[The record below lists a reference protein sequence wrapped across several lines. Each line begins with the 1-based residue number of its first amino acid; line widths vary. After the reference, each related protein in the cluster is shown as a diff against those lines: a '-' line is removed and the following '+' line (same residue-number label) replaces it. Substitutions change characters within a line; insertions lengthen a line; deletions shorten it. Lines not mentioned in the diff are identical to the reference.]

1 MFCDKIEIP
10 TIVVNH
16 GDSIMKKCRNIII
29 VVIVLIVAFCGIVF
43 VSEVSNDHYLYHLTL
58 DIDTLMLQEQYI
70 EAIKQVESQ
79 ARYKKLV
86 DIYSNRTVDP
96 LHIRNRINAIEQMYQ
111 FAVEGRT
118 IKAKKEEAAFLYEF
132 DALKNI
138 LSSSETYKHEN
149 DTMLAVDENG
159 LLTLRKVSE
168 TTISTSISNEK
179 TDPGRIKECVSA
191 MESFDDFVRALNYL
205 PNSEKHR
212 QETHWLKAAF
222 VNEIFDEIQAGLEG
236 RLDNLTFEAASE
248 RAKTINRIFQSK
260 SLDGIREYCW
270 RYDSFSSIILEID
283 EAYLWEGIK
292 KDIEAMN
299 ISDAIKKLE
308 SFELEY
314 NTEIPKNENIRNELN
329 DFKNSFVSVLYD
341 TIYDQILFNPD
352 CTISLSEIDRLLKSR
367 ILNKEN
373 RSYWH
378 LSVLEALKAG
388 YRCPNLSSS
397 SWQGENKEAFLSLS
411 RNGDFYILL
420 WGWNPK
426 VGGYGWQEHARGT
439 YEIELRQNRIVLT
452 YGNTRDYLV
461 INTSGL
467 RSNTWL
473 YDPIDGIIYR

>member
-1 MFCDKIEIP
+1 
-10 TIVVNH
+10 
-16 GDSIMKKCRNIII
+16 MKKCRKIII
-29 VVIVLIVAFCGIVF
+29 AVIVFIVAFCGIVL
-43 VSEVSNDHYLYHLTL
+43 VSEASNDHYLYHLTL
-58 DIDTLMLQEQYI
+58 DIDALMLQGQYI
-70 EAIKQVESQ
+70 EAIEQVKSQ
-79 ARYKKLV
+79 ARFKQLV

-96 LHIRNRINAIEQMYQ
+96 FHIRNRINAIEQMYQ
-111 FAVEGRT
+111 FAVESKT
-118 IKAKKEEAAFLYEF
+118 IIDKAKAEKEETAFLYAF

-149 DTMLAVDENG
+149 DTVLAVDENG
-159 LLTLRKVSE
+159 LLTVPE
-168 TTISTSISNEK
+168 TTISTSISNKK

-236 RLDNLTFEAASE
+236 RLDNLTIESASE
-248 RAKTINRIFQSK
+248 RAKRINRIFQSK

-270 RYDSFSSIILEID
+270 RYDYYFSSIIFEID
-283 EAYLWEGIK
+283 EANLWDGIK
-292 KDIEAMN
+292 KDIETMN

-314 NTEIPKNENIRNELN
+314 NTEIQKNENIRNELN

-352 CTISLSEIDRLLKSR
+352 CTISLSEIDRIDRLLKSR

-378 LSVLEALKAG
+378 LSVLKDLKAG

-411 RNGDFYILL
+411 QNGDFYILL

-426 VGGYGWQEHARGT
+426 VGGYGWQEYVRGT